1 MKTKEYR
8 LKQLTEKIT
17 KGTTPSNIGE
27 SFTEEGIMYFR
38 SELIGKSKYID
49 KSDGLLF
56 ISNETHEKLK
66 RSQIQKNDLLFS
78 MAGIYLGKISL
89 VGDED
94 FPANTNQAVAII
106 RFNSKEIDLEYVY
119 YYMTQRWYNIY
130 INSLTAQ
137 AAQPNINLEQIGNL
151 KLNLPPLPT
160 QQKIASILSAYDNL
174 IQNYKKQIEALQ
186 TAASELY
193 KEWFVRFRFP
203 GYQTTRF
210 ENGIPEGWKIER
222 LGNLFEIT
230 SSKRVFEEDYVN
242 EGIPFYRS
250 KEIIEL
256 SNNQEITTELF
267 ISNELYA
274 KFKNKFGV
282 PKEND
287 ILITSVG
294 SIGNS
299 YQVRK
304 DDIFYFKDG
313 NLTWIKSSSKK
324 ALSKYL
330 IYWLKSDLGK
340 NTLISSTIGTSQS
353 ALTIEKLRAIKILVP
368 EVNILEKFEQK
379 ISSFDIKIQI
389 LNKQIANLTQ
399 QRDLLLPRLMSDK
412 LEVE

>member
-1 MKTKEYR
+1 MKNWKYKR
-8 LKQLTEKIT
+8 LSECSNFISERT
-17 KGTTPSNIGE
+17 SNINIDNYI
-27 SFTEEGIMYFR
+27 STENMIENRGGVKIASTLPDVKSTSAYKPNDILLSNIRPYFCK
-38 SELIGKSKYID
+38 IWFAD
-49 KSDGLLF
+49 KKGSC
-56 ISNETHEKLK
+56 SN
-66 RSQIQKNDLLFS
+66 DV
-78 MAGIYLGKISL
+78 L
-89 VGDED
+89 VVR
-94 FPANTNQAVAII
+94 AK
-106 RFNSKEIDLEYVY
+106 KEIDPKFLYYVLSDQNFFNWDSITSKGTK
-119 YYMTQRWYNIY
+119 MPRGT
-130 INSLTAQ
+130 
-137 AAQPNINLEQIGNL
+137 PNAIMKYSVPDI
-151 KLNLPPLPT
+151 PLPT

-203 GYQTTRF
+203 GYQNAKF
-210 ENGIPEGWKIER
+210 ENGIPEGWKVER

-353 ALTIEKLRAIKILVP
+353 ALTIEKLKAIKILVP
-368 EVNILEKFEQK
+368 ELNILEKFEQK
-379 ISSFDIKIQI
+379 VSSFDTKIQI

-399 QRDLLLPRLMSDK
+399 QRDLLLPRLMSGK
-412 LEVE
+412 LKI

>member
-1 MKTKEYR
+1 MKYIKLKKIATYPTGKLNSNAAEEDGIYPFFTCSHDIYRINNYAYDGEYVLLGGNNATGDFPIFYYNGKFNAYQRTYLIQPIDTNQFDTRYLFYSIGLKLKLMQSNAAGTATRFLTQPILDNINIEYR
-8 LKQLTEKIT
+8 
-17 KGTTPSNIGE
+17 
-27 SFTEEGIMYFR
+27 
-38 SELIGKSKYID
+38 
-49 KSDGLLF
+49 
-56 ISNETHEKLK
+56 
-66 RSQIQKNDLLFS
+66 
-78 MAGIYLGKISL
+78 
-89 VGDED
+89 
-94 FPANTNQAVAII
+94 
-106 RFNSKEIDLEYVY
+106 
-119 YYMTQRWYNIY
+119 
-130 INSLTAQ
+130 
-137 AAQPNINLEQIGNL
+137 
-151 KLNLPPLPT
+151 PLPI

-186 TAASELY
+186 IAASELY
-193 KEWFVRFRFP
+193 KEWFVRFRFL
-203 GYQTTRF
+203 GWKNAKF

-399 QRDLLLPRLMSDK
+399 QRDLLLPRLMSGK
-412 LEVE
+412 LEV